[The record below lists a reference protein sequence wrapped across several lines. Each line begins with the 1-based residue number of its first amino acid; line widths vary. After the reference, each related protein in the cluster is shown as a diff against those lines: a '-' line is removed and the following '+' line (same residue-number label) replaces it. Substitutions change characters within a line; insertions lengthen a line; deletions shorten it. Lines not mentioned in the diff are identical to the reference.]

1 VLVIR
6 VVILYFLVMIGLRI
20 MGKREIGQ
28 LSVFDFVVS
37 IMIAEVS
44 TLGMEDGW
52 DGVLQS
58 GITIVTLVILQLIV
72 AFVTLKSHRL
82 RSLVD
87 GEPSILVEHGEIKDK
102 ELRKSRYAVS
112 DLLMQLR
119 EKGFANVA
127 DVEFAIL
134 ETSGKLS
141 VIPKAE
147 KRPLTP
153 ADIGQQVKP
162 ETIEMPL
169 IEDSKP
175 VEKTLRILARDES
188 WLRGEIQRLGY
199 QDYSDVF
206 YASIDADG
214 AIHINPVEKAK
225 DAKKNP

>member
-28 LSVFDFVVS
+28 LSVFDFVIS

-52 DGVLQS
+52 GGVWQS
-58 GITIVTLVILQLIV
+58 IITIVTLVVLQVIV

-102 ELRKSRYAVS
+102 ELRKSRYAIS

-119 EKGFANVA
+119 EKGFPNVA

-153 ADIGQQVKP
+153 ADIGQKVKP

-188 WLRGEIQRLGY
+188 WLKSEIQRLGY

-214 AIHINPVEKAK
+214 AIHINPVDKAR
-225 DAKKNP
+225 NP